1 MNLAPTIGTIIFV
14 NAGNLLALGN
24 VHKLNYLL
32 LISLPDMPPS
42 DNDNLQRAY
51 HRNII

>member
-1 MNLAPTIGTIIFV
+1 MGETAIGTITFV

-24 VHKLNYLL
+24 VHTLNYLL
-32 LISLPDMPPS
+32 LITLPDMLPS

-51 HRNII
+51 RRNII